1 MVGFILTGHGQFA
14 PGLAS
19 ALAMVAGEPP
29 AFAAVPFTNE
39 NAGTYG
45 EELKGA
51 IAEMRA
57 ETDAIVVFADLLGG
71 TPFNQAIMASASIAD
86 VEIVTGANLPMLIEC
101 LVSRSAG
108 ATAEEL
114 VRTALA
120 VGTAGIVRKS
130 AADLMAPAPDDAA
143 PADGI

>member
-29 AFAAVPFTNE
+29 LFAAVPFTNE

-45 EELKGA
+45 DDLKRA
-51 IAEMRA
+51 IVDMRA
-57 ETDAIVVFADLLGG
+57 EADAVVVFADLLGG
-71 TPFNQAIMASASIAD
+71 TPFNQAMMASASVPD
-86 VEIVTGANLPMLIEC
+86 VDIVTGANLPMLIEC
-101 LVSRSAG
+101 LVTRSSGAG
-108 ATAEEL
+108 AAEL
-114 VRTALA
+114 VRTALS
-120 VGTAGIVRKS
+120 VGAAGIAHKS
-130 AADLMAPAPDDAA
+130 VADLMAPAPDATP